1 MTFKHA
7 NNLTSYLL
15 AAMFFVGV
23 LQMPC
28 TNVLAQNSTIGTI
41 INSDTTWTKAESPY
55 ELNAP
60 VLVNDG
66 IILTI
71 EAGTTVNLNGYY
83 IMVNGTLRLLGN
95 IQDKIFVNCGSVI
108 FTQFSSNW
116 DENTGSGSVIEN
128 SNLESTFVEINS
140 VSPKIVGNSILNLTV
155 GGSSIVSN
163 NSIFGPVYVE
173 LNAEKPIFS
182 QNIILGDVNCA
193 SYGSS
198 VFSYN
203 AISGNVHAGLGAHI
217 VSNNTIS
224 GQVSLNDS
232 PIITNNTISGGISV
246 KSGSPIIVK
255 NYISE
260 GINKDETL
268 MWGGISSALISQNK
282 ILGDVNIRAR
292 GETTTIS
299 SNEILGKISFTNGK
313 ITISG
318 NSITGQ
324 LDLVPKG
331 EAHVIEVLLEN
342 NTIIGEEYGIYIE
355 PAGGWPRLLYYT
367 SAMIHGNQI
376 SGCSNAAIN
385 VGRSQIY
392 DGDVKVSNVV
402 NIEGNVIINNNFG
415 ITGELNEPIKNNI
428 IVNNTYGIVGGSLIE
443 LNTIANNTYGI
454 SEATE
459 IRNNTIINNF
469 IGVEGDFTTIVHNN
483 IYNNSEYN
491 LRFRSSNNRNAT
503 NNWWGTT
510 DTQTINMTIHDYK
523 FDFNLGKVS
532 FIPFLTKPNPHTEP
546 ECTPPIPEFPAW
558 LVLPL
563 AVVIILVAII
573 FKKKIP

>member
-1 MTFKHA
+1 MK
-7 NNLTSYLL
+7 LL
-15 AAMFFVGV
+15 
-23 LQMPC
+23 L
-28 TNVLAQNSTIGTI
+28 GTI
-41 INSDTTWTKAESPY
+41 LTLIILSGLTLFDSSKAFAQSGLVVVIDFDTTWTKADSPH

-60 VLVNDG
+60 VLVNEG

-95 IQDKIFVNCGSVI
+95 IQDKIFVNNGRII

-116 DENTGSGSVIEN
+116 DENTGSGSIIEN
-128 SNLESTFVEINS
+128 SNLESIFVEISS

-182 QNIILGDVNCA
+182 HNIILGDVNCA
-193 SYGSS
+193 SDGSS
-198 VFSYN
+198 VFSFN
-203 AISGNVHAGLGAHI
+203 TISGNLHVGLGPHI
-217 VSNNTIS
+217 VLNNTIS
-224 GQVSLNDS
+224 GEVSLNDS
-232 PIITNNTISGGISV
+232 PIIANNTISGGISV
-246 KSGSPIIVK
+246 KSGSPKIVK

-260 GINKDETL
+260 GINKGETL
-268 MWGGISSALISQNK
+268 MWGGISSALISQNF
-282 ILGDVNIRAR
+282 ILGEVNIRAR

-299 SNEILGKISFTNGK
+299 NNEILGKISVTNGK

-324 LDLVPKG
+324 LDMVPKG
-331 EAHVIEVLLEN
+331 KDPVIEVSIEN
-342 NTIIGEEYGIYIE
+342 NMIIGEEYGIYIE
-355 PAGGWPRLLYYT
+355 PAAGWPLHLHYT
-367 SAMIHGNQI
+367 SAIIQGNLI
-376 SGCSNAAIN
+376 SGCSNAAIT
-385 VGRSQIY
+385 VGGSQIY
-392 DGDVKVSNVV
+392 DVDIKVSNVV
-402 NIEGNVIINNNFG
+402 NIEGNIIINNNIG

-454 SEATE
+454 SEANE

-469 IGVEGDFTTIVHNN
+469 IGVEGDFTTFLYNN

-491 LRFRSSNNRNAT
+491 FRFISSNNRNAT

-510 DTQTINMTIHDYK
+510 DTNAINQTIYDYK
-523 FDFNLGKVS
+523 YDFKLGKLN
-532 FIPFLTKPNPHTEP
+532 FTPFLTEENPNSEP
-546 ECTPPIPEFPAW
+546 KYTPQIPEFASW
-558 LVLPL
+558 TVLPL
-563 AVVIILVAII
+563 FLGVAVVIAVFRGKLL
-573 FKKKIP
+573 KSD